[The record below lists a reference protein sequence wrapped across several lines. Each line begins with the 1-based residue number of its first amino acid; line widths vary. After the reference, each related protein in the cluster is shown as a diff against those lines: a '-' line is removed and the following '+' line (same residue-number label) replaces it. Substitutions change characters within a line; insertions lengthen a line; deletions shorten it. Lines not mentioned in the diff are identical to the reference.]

1 MQGNRI
7 NRRLRPPGCKTW
19 AMNFFQRRKIL
30 KKANFLD
37 LHPVRVLKH
46 ETGENGNIVLLLPR
60 FRKKI
65 ETALFQS
72 PNRDPLI
79 RIRLDQYGSRTWML
93 IDSAA
98 TVREICSRLQE
109 AETTDTAPLEETE
122 TRVTKFL
129 SLLYRERYITFR
141 EIEDV

>member
-19 AMNFFQRRKIL
+19 SMNFFQRRKIL

-65 ETALFQS
+65 ETALFQ
-72 PNRDPLI
+72 PQNRDPLI
-79 RIRLDQYGSRTWML
+79 RIRLDQYGSRTWTL
-93 IDSAA
+93 IDGAA
-98 TVREICSRLQE
+98 AVSEICSRLHE
-109 AETTDTAPLEETE
+109 AKAAEGAPLEETE
-122 TRVTKFL
+122 SRVTKFL